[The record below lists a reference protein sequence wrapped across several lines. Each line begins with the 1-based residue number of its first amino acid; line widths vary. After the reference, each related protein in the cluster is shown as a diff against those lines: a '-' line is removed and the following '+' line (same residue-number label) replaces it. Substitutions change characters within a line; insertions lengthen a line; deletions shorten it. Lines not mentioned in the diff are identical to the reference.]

1 MAAMLVSPPPP
12 PQLLHPPPPSPGFE
26 LHKAALYVGDLDPEV
41 SEVELVDV
49 FSGMGPLVSVRLC
62 RDSLSG
68 KSLCYAYVNFFYPS
82 DASKAL
88 ACLNHTKLMGKPMR
102 IMWSHRDPLPRK
114 TGLANLFVK
123 NFDPSINSASLQD
136 IFCKFGNILS
146 CKVAEENG
154 KSKCFGFVQFDSD
167 DSATAAL
174 NALNDTMLDG
184 KKLYVSKFVKKCERK
199 EASEE
204 TKFTNVYVKNLGEDL
219 TEDIIRDK
227 FSEFGKV
234 GTVVIMKDGNGKSRG
249 FGFVNFES
257 PDEAKKAVE
266 ALNGAMLGSKKLFV
280 GRAQKKAERQ
290 ELLKHEKEMVNC
302 NIGKEKASNLYVKN
316 LDASVDDDKLQEHFS
331 SCGQIT
337 SAKVMRHDSG
347 LSKGFG
353 FVCFSTSEEA
363 QKALTTLNGTLLH
376 GRSLYIAMAQRK
388 EDRQRVLRDYY
399 SQYLLQYYGPHFL
412 SSGSSSPD
420 YSFVPFP
427 HPNPTPQ
434 INSPQPI
441 ICQQFGRNLGVMR
454 PFAPQNYQQ
463 NFSTFIPMKQ
473 AQQGNTNNW
482 GYQQNSRTFA
492 TSKVPTQGLN
502 YASPSNQKL
511 HFKKKGNNKSGS
523 EEASSKGSVS
533 EKHFIRAPAQSNVW
547 GNSKEIIGHHLY
559 PLVHSLQPELAG
571 KITGMLLEM
580 NNSDIIKLLDSPDSL
595 AVQVEQAV
603 QALKEAKAWRS
614 TESSVALPIESAS
627 CLSY

>member
-123 NFDPSINSASLQD
+123 NLDPSINSASLQD

-184 KKLYVSKFVKKCERK
+184 KKLFVSKFVKKCERK

-388 EDRQRVLRDYY
+388 EDRQR
-399 SQYLLQYYGPHFL
+399 
-412 SSGSSSPD
+412 
-420 YSFVPFP
+420 
-427 HPNPTPQ
+427 
-434 INSPQPI
+434 
-441 ICQQFGRNLGVMR
+441 
-454 PFAPQNYQQ
+454 
-463 NFSTFIPMKQ
+463 IPMKQ

-614 TESSVALPIESAS
+614 TESSVALPVESAS